1 MKRYSDLN
9 INIFKDYIFFFY
21 KNNEFIESEKV
32 LYVIVVY
39 EFVRCIENICMIKSY
54 KMFLFFVFYNNGEL
68 KFVVIFDDIYK
79 SFIEFYFNFLNVV
92 DLVRYK
98 SIQGYKEWIK
108 EDWLDFLRKNLEEVL
123 LNDNEFLKFF
133 KRDGEFLYFFKDFE
147 LFIKN

>member
-98 SIQGYKEWIK
+98 SI
-108 EDWLDFLRKNLEEVL
+108 
-123 LNDNEFLKFF
+123 
-133 KRDGEFLYFFKDFE
+133 
-147 LFIKN
+147 